1 MPYVHL
7 VVGLALAEFLLFA
20 VLVTKA
26 RIRYKVPAPAITGNE
41 VFERYFRVHTNT
53 LEQLVV
59 FLPAILIFAH
69 YLSPYIAAALGV
81 VFIIGRLV
89 YLQGYVK
96 DPKKRELGFILSI
109 LPNAILLAGAIYG
122 ALRALW
128 VTRLTG

>member
-41 VFERYFRVHTNT
+41 FFERYFRVHMNT

-69 YLSPYIAAALGV
+69 YLSPYIAAALGL

-96 DPKKRELGFILSI
+96 DPKKREFGFILSV
-109 LPNAILLAGAIYG
+109 LPNAVLLGGAIYG

-128 VTRLTG
+128 ITGFTG

>member
-7 VVGLALAEFLLFA
+7 VVGLALAEFLFFA

-26 RIRYKVPAPAITGNE
+26 RIRYEVPAPAITGNE
-41 VFERYFRVHTNT
+41 VFERYFRVQMNT

-59 FLPAILIFAH
+59 FLPAILIFAR

-89 YLQGYVK
+89 YLQAYVK
-96 DPKKRELGFILSI
+96 DPKKRELGFILSM
-109 LPNAILLAGAIYG
+109 LPNAILLGGAIYG

-128 VTRLTG
+128 ITGLTG

>member
-41 VFERYFRVHTNT
+41 VFERYFRVQMNT

-59 FLPAILIFAH
+59 FLPAILIFAR
-69 YLSPYIAAALGV
+69 YLSPYIAAALGL

-96 DPKKRELGFILSI
+96 DPKKREFGFILSV

-122 ALRALW
+122 AVRALW
-128 VTRLTG
+128 ITGFTG